1 MSYLQNTN
9 KIGCF
14 LIVGIVLG
22 LVWPFPSLAQT
33 DTDCSQ
39 FTDPTEKQLCQ
50 SVVDLTAQ
58 QAPGPWYNPNLI
70 QFQAKVFGDTPPN
83 EIFGERYVFAQINW
97 IINSIFSLVLP
108 RTDRADTVFALHDLM
123 TILKQNPTGAL
134 SPTQTLALGPA
145 ALLPAAISFPYQHP
159 PASGIDQVKRTV
171 AKVVSVPSA
180 SAQGLG
186 YSKLATAGGGTINAI
201 WTASRNTAYLFS
213 IVLLIAAGFMVMFR
227 TKISPQAVVTV
238 QMMIPKLAITLVL
251 ITFSYAIVGFVI
263 DMIYVSIVAIF
274 GFFSLA
280 TSVPGLGNIISTAPG
295 SLNTSILAITNAPT
309 NYISNTFLG
318 MYIALT
324 WNIINMILSNT
335 AWAMGVGA
343 IPFVGPLLSAFPLI
357 NVMSLGFSLAMVI
370 WALWGGL
377 QIVITLFITYL
388 QLVLYTILG
397 PLHIMLDLVPGKRL
411 GFIPWFKCI
420 VGCASVFVMTA
431 IVALLAQLVFNFPAC
446 NNWGAAQIAGQQP
459 QAPPP
464 RVGPGGGGHPATN
477 APVPF
482 VFTNPVAPAPPTT
495 CPTTPMF
502 GITNGIFS
510 NSAGFTLPFISRGG
524 DTLVGDI
531 TNLGGSL
538 GGMVPSAFLSELHIF
553 LERGTKK
560 DQERAVFAF
569 ISGLLNQLGNL
580 FLIVGFINL
589 TPSLITWLKSR
600 LCTPLEP
607 DIRAILEP
615 IQTGI
620 KKVTGVSA
628 PQIDLGLEGRFV
640 KRVFG
645 PRPK

>member
-171 AKVVSVPSA
+171 AKVISVPSA

-318 MYIALT
+318 VFVSISWY
-324 WNIINMILSNT
+324 ILS
-335 AWAMGVGA
+335 A
-343 IPFVGPLLSAFPLI
+343 IVNLTLELTMWSAAFGTLMPIIMIFVPT
-357 NVMSLGFSLAMVI
+357 GFDFLASLAAGALQGLATVPI
-370 WALWGGL
+370 QLQLIILPIFAGLALWALWGSVRIAL
-377 QIVITLFITYL
+377 TLFLAYIHLIILTLFAPLYIMWD
-388 QLVLYTILG
+388 VL
-397 PLHIMLDLVPGKRL
+397 
-411 GFIPWFKCI
+411 
-420 VGCASVFVMTA
+420 
-431 IVALLAQLVFNFPAC
+431 PA
-446 NNWGAAQIAGQQP
+446 
-459 QAPPP
+459 
-464 RVGPGGGGHPATN
+464 
-477 APVPF
+477 
-482 VFTNPVAPAPPTT
+482 
-495 CPTTPMF
+495 
-502 GITNGIFS
+502 
-510 NSAGFTLPFISRGG
+510 
-524 DTLVGDI
+524 
-531 TNLGGSL
+531 
-538 GGMVPSAFLSELHIF
+538 
-553 LERGTKK
+553 
-560 DQERAVFAF
+560 
-569 ISGLLNQLGNL
+569 
-580 FLIVGFINL
+580 
-589 TPSLITWLKSR
+589 
-600 LCTPLEP
+600 
-607 DIRAILEP
+607 
-615 IQTGI
+615 
-620 KKVTGVSA
+620 
-628 PQIDLGLEGRFV
+628 
-640 KRVFG
+640 
-645 PRPK
+645 

>member
-123 TILKQNPTGAL
+123 TILKQNPTGAR

-145 ALLPAAISFPYQHP
+145 ALLPAAISFPYHPP

-324 WNIINMILSNT
+324 WNIIANILVNAALAAT
-335 AWAMGVGA
+335 ASVASKFNFI
-343 IPFVGPLLSAFPLI
+343 IPIIGLLPTI
-357 NVMSLGFSLAMVI
+357 NIFTLGFALVMVS

-377 QIVITLFITYL
+377 QIVITLFISYL
-388 QLVLYTILG
+388 QPIIYTIFG
-397 PLHIMLDLVPGKRL
+397 PLQIMLDLVPGQSL

-431 IVALLAQLVFNFPAC
+431 IVALLAQLVFNFPIC
-446 NNWGAAQIAGQQP
+446 RSGFSVIGPTLLPIAP
-459 QAPPP
+459 NTIA
-464 RVGPGGGGHPATN
+464 
-477 APVPF
+477 
-482 VFTNPVAPAPPTT
+482 
-495 CPTTPMF
+495 CPTTPAF
-502 GITNGIFS
+502 GITSGLFS
-510 NSAGFTLPFISRGG
+510 SPGFTLPFISGA
-524 DTLVGDI
+524 DSQAGDI
-531 TNLGGSL
+531 TQLGGNT
-538 GGMVPSAFLSELHIF
+538 GGALSVGGSGASIIF
-553 LERGTKK
+553 NWSVTNMAYVL
-560 DQERAVFAF
+560 
-569 ISGLLNQLGNL
+569 
-580 FLIVGFINL
+580 LIVGFINV
-589 TPSLITWLKSR
+589 TPKIMTVVKSK
-600 LCTPLEP
+600 LCPAEP
-607 DIRAILEP
+607 DLSP
-615 IQTGI
+615 LL
-620 KKVTGVSA
+620 S
-628 PQIDLGLEGRFV
+628 PL
-640 KRVFG
+640 
-645 PRPK
+645 